1 MIKEIFRLSLMIKNI
16 ISRNLSTTILK
27 NTLNASDPKLFSL
40 IAKEKIRQKNGLE
53 LIASE
58 NFTSKSVMQCLGSVL
73 TNKYSEGLPGKR
85 YYGGNEVIDEIEN
98 LCIDRALTTYRL
110 NKSDWG
116 VNVQP
121 YSGSGANMAV
131 YNALLNPHDRI
142 MGLDLP
148 SGGHL
153 THGFYTSKRK
163 ISATSKFFESMPY
176 QVKENGYIDYDELE
190 KQAKIFK
197 PKLIICGYSA
207 YPRDLDYERFRKI
220 ADLNNSYLHCDMA
233 HFSGL
238 VAAQEISNPFEYCD
252 VVTTTTHKTL
262 AGPRAGMVFFKKEFE
277 TLINDSVFPGLQGGP
292 HQNVI
297 AAIATQ
303 LNEVQKPEFKT
314 YIQQVKKNIK
324 VLGKE
329 LKKYGYNLQTNGTD
343 NHLLLVD
350 LRPNNISGS
359 KVERLAEL
367 VSISINKNSVPGD
380 KSALSPGGIRLGS
393 SSLTSRGFKEDDF
406 KKVAELLHTTI
417 ELALKI
423 QNLSG
428 KKMTDFEKYCT
439 DNNFSE
445 EINLLRNQV
454 NLFAS
459 SFELYD

>member
-1 MIKEIFRLSLMIKNI
+1 MINLVLMYNI
-16 ISRNLSTTILK
+16 SKRIGGNILNK
-27 NTLNASDPKLFSL
+27 SL
-40 IAKEKIRQKNGLE
+40 IKTDPLIYNLIHEEKIRQKYSLE

-58 NFTSKSVMQCLGSVL
+58 NFTSTAVLECLGSVL

-85 YYGGNEVIDEIEN
+85 YYGGNKYIDKIEN
-98 LCIDRALTTYRL
+98 LCINRALETYRL
-110 NKSDWG
+110 DKNNWG

-131 YNALLNPHDRI
+131 YNGLLNPHDRI

-176 QVKENGYIDYDELE
+176 QVKEDGYIDYDELE
-190 KQAKIFK
+190 KQARIFK

-220 ADLNNSYLHCDMA
+220 ADINKSYLHCDMA

-238 VAAQEISNPFEYCD
+238 VATQEISNPFEYCD
-252 VVTTTTHKTL
+252 IITTTTHKTL
-262 AGPRAGMVFFKKEFE
+262 AGPRAGMIFFKKEFE

-303 LNEVQKPEFKT
+303 LNAVQKPEFKI
-314 YIQQVKKNIK
+314 YIRQVKKNIK
-324 VLGKE
+324 VFGEE
-329 LKKYGYNLQTNGTD
+329 LKTYGYKLQTDGTD

-359 KVERLAEL
+359 KVERVAEL
-367 VSISINKNSVPGD
+367 VDISINKNSVPGD
-380 KSALSPGGIRLGS
+380 KSALSPGGIRVGS

-406 KKVAELLHTTI
+406 KSVAGLLHEVI

-423 QNLSG
+423 QNKSG
-428 KKMTDFEKYCT
+428 KNMVEFEKYCIDDT
-439 DNNFSE
+439 FSDEIFRLKNSINF
-445 EINLLRNQV
+445 
-454 NLFAS
+454 FAS